1 VTHLDSVVKLNNL
14 CDENFSRLQIKVIT
28 RIVERFEKTTIIS
41 LGLRNAWEKIKHDV
55 FEKRK
60 IILQEFWNVYIS
72 QGS

>member
-1 VTHLDSVVKLNNL
+1 
-14 CDENFSRLQIKVIT
+14 LQIKVIT